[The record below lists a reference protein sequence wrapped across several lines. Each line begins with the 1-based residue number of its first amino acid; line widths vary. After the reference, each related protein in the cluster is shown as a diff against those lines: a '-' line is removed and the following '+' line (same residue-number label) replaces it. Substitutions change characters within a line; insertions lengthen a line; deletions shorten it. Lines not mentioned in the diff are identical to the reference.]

1 MADLAAKRAAAIAAK
16 EAARADRNRS
26 INHTKTANAAA
37 RAAQQQTRSDQDA
50 KRAAANEKRES
61 ALRSKANASNGG
73 SSKYA
78 KADVLLLKKVFDDY
92 DKDGEGSI
100 DIDELKQSLRQQ
112 KLDQQRRARLGSQH
126 DRKQTTG
133 VHLVDLVESL
143 FHEMDRDHSG
153 YVSFSEMLQTM
164 YPLATD
170 EELKRML
177 SWAPPKVEVAKAK
190 AVEKKRITP
199 EKEREAREIFDSY
212 DQKGDG
218 MLDYEELREAMAS
231 FLSRAEIDKLIGEA
245 DANGDKMISFDEF
258 VATMMPAD

>member
-1 MADLAAKRAAAIAAK
+1 MADLAAKRAAAIDAK
-16 EAARADRNRS
+16 DAARAERNRK
-26 INHTKTANAAA
+26 IKDTKAANAAS
-37 RAAQQQTRSDQDA
+37 RATQHQTLSEKDA
-50 KRAAANEKRES
+50 KRAAATEKRES
-61 ALRSKANASNGG
+61 ALRSKAKVRHDGA
-73 SSKYA
+73 SKYA

-92 DKDGEGSI
+92 DKDGGGSI
-100 DIDELKQSLRQQ
+100 EIVELKQSLRQQ

-164 YPLATD
+164 YPLATT

-177 SWAPPKVEVAKAK
+177 SWAPPKVEGAKAK
-190 AVEKKRITP
+190 AAEKKSLTP

-212 DQKGDG
+212 DQNGDG
-218 MLDYEELREAMAS
+218 MLDYDELREAMAS

-245 DANGDKMISFDEF
+245 DANGDKMVSFDEF
-258 VATMMPAD
+258 MATMMPAD